1 MKLNGYIEGYFGK
14 LLSWN
19 EREEILQQIVDQ
31 KLNTYFYCPKEDP
44 YHRLNWKEPYPESI
58 KKGLGQFSK
67 SCRANEVKFLFGI
80 SPGIDFKNSYDELFM
95 KISESRQLE
104 ILDVVILF
112 DDLFE
117 EQNGEKHAEIL
128 NRCNDKFKDINF
140 YCVPSEYCEQ
150 LAKPNLLESIYLKE
164 LSKNLDKEILIFW
177 TGSKIVSSSYTE
189 EAIES
194 WKGALNHKLIV
205 WDNFYAND
213 YCLPKVVIE
222 AFDEDDQSKLESLE
236 GIMINGTGLL
246 NVDKFC
252 LEALANKV
260 FHRQEEV
267 HSLFEKAGLPEQF
280 EKVSNLFKLDASFTG
295 TAEEISAVEFLL
307 WKWTGPI
314 KQEIYPYLHI
324 LRKFLKKEDSSGL
337 LESRFNLKKID

>member
-1 MKLNGYIEGYFGK
+1 M
-14 LLSWN
+14 
-19 EREEILQQIVDQ
+19 
-31 KLNTYFYCPKEDP
+31 
-44 YHRLNWKEPYPESI
+44 
-58 KKGLGQFSK
+58 
-67 SCRANEVKFLFGI
+67 
-80 SPGIDFKNSYDELFM
+80 
-95 KISESRQLE
+95 
-104 ILDVVILF
+104 
-112 DDLFE
+112 
-117 EQNGEKHAEIL
+117 
-128 NRCNDKFKDINF
+128 
-140 YCVPSEYCEQ
+140 
-150 LAKPNLLESIYLKE
+150 
-164 LSKNLDKEILIFW
+164 
-177 TGSKIVSSSYTE
+177 
-189 EAIES
+189 
-194 WKGALNHKLIV
+194 
-205 WDNFYAND
+205 
-213 YCLPKVVIE
+213 IE

-267 HSLFEKAGLPEQF
+267 HSLFENAGLPEQF

-295 TAEEISAVEFLL
+295 SAEEISAVEFLL